1 MYSRKIRLLSLNMI
15 LVMLFTLMPAQARD
29 EAEIEK
35 NEKKIYKITLDGKE
49 GTFRNEN
56 RITLNYS

>member
-29 EAEIEK
+29 EAEIDK
-35 NEKKIYKITLDGKE
+35 NEKRYTRLHLMEKTERWEMKIG
-49 GTFRNEN
+49 
-56 RITLNYS
+56 